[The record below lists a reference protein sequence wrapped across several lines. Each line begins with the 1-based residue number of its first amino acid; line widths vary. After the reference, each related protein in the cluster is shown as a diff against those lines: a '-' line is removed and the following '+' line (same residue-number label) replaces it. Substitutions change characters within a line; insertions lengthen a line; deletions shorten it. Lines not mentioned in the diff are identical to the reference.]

1 MTMRVVPQFNLSV
14 THNFSVVDLS
24 SADSYLDFLLT
35 PDHMHGGSI
44 YHASLW
50 VSPTNNGIG
59 TRRMRVVRA
68 TQPRSDTFAAAMAV
82 HAGQV
87 QADFLQDEL
96 YPLPPSYSTSG
107 ASHHMLPYGD
117 LYADDYEPS
126 EGHRRSMCTYTAGA
140 DYMEAE
146 VSIPANSQS
155 LLQLRGQRNGS
166 REREAGLLVGRW
178 ARVLEDSQLL
188 RIRTLP
194 GECELAHRLHLGA
207 VLLVGDVAGGDVG
220 RQGTDQHPEE
230 EGAHRHGENAYAIS

>member
-14 THNFSVVDLS
+14 LCNFSVVDLS

-59 TRRMRVVRA
+59 TRRMRVVRT

-87 QADFLQDEL
+87 QADFLRDES

-126 EGHRRSMCTYTAGA
+126 EVHRRSMCTYTAGA

-146 VSIPANSQS
+146 ISIPTSSQS
-155 LLQLRGQRNGS
+155 LLQLLRS
-166 REREAGLLVGRW
+166 LYATPGLPATSCRLIPQDLVGSSTLVSPYVDG
-178 ARVLEDSQLL
+178 ARINCGVGMYFAQGSTNAEKLDA
-188 RIRTLP
+188 
-194 GECELAHRLHLGA
+194 LATA
-207 VLLVGDVAGGDVG
+207 
-220 RQGTDQHPEE
+220 
-230 EGAHRHGENAYAIS
+230 AY